1 MMMFWIFLAV
11 DMFTLGI
18 IYAVYGGNRKY
29 SEGMLMGVHMPE
41 SAAESE
47 EVTAFME
54 KYRKR
59 TKRFYLWNVLV
70 GSLICL
76 LNFWYISVFILVWSL
91 WIVEMAAGAVALVY
105 RTHRKLY
112 DLKVERGWTGSS
124 GSHILAAVDTRTS
137 TQSGKMGVSS
147 WWHGLFCA
155 LILMPCILPGVRT
168 YLAVSD
174 DGWVFLLCALAVSLT
189 FGILH
194 AVILR
199 MRNKVYSENSELNLE
214 VNRMQKNAW
223 SWSLVGC
230 SLMNAI
236 AYLFVAGY
244 MDAGTWIPAWVYV
257 VYIILES
264 APAVFLIAGI
274 FYVRYKKEQILAC
287 NENPLYIDDD
297 VYWKNGWYSNPHD
310 KRLIVQDW
318 VCPWNY
324 TTNMAKPVGKICLA
338 GGIIVTAACLVLAVV
353 LLMKF
358 ELTPVEMAVGQERIE
373 ITSGYSDMTICYDE
387 IRDIELLNR
396 LPEDDYRKING
407 GDTADMLVGKFK
419 GKETGKCWL
428 YLYTEYTPILKI
440 STDGGPVYVN
450 SKDEDETKKWK
461 NEIEKNQSTETCPDA
476 GKKNQL

>member
-11 DMFTLGI
+11 DLFTLGI
-18 IYAVYGGNRKY
+18 IYAVYGGKREY

-54 KYRKR
+54 SYRKR
-59 TKRFYLWNVLV
+59 TKRFYLWNVLT

-112 DLKVERGWTGSS
+112 DLKVERGWIGSS
-124 GSHILAAVDTRTS
+124 GSRILAAVDTKTS
-137 TQSGKMGVSS
+137 AQSGKMGLSP

-199 MRNKVYSENSELNLE
+199 MRNKVYSEDSELNLE

-223 SWSLVGC
+223 SWSLAGC
-230 SLMNAI
+230 SLLNAA
-236 AYLFVAGY
+236 AYLFAAGY
-244 MDAGTWIPAWVYV
+244 MDAGAWIPAWVYV
-257 VYIILES
+257 VYIILDS
-264 APAVFLIAGI
+264 APVVFLIAGM
-274 FYVRYKKEQILAC
+274 FYVRYKKGLMLAG
-287 NENPLYIDDD
+287 NKNPLYIDDD
-297 VYWKNGWYSNPHD
+297 VYWKNGWYSNHHD

-324 TTNMAKPVGKICLA
+324 TTNMAKPVGKLCLS
-338 GGIIVTAACLVLAVV
+338 GGIIVTVACLSVAVV

-358 ELTPVEMAVGQERIE
+358 ELTPVEMTVGQEGVE
-373 ITSGYSDMTICYDE
+373 ITSGYSDMEIRYDE
-387 IRDIELLNR
+387 IRGIEMLPG
-396 LPEDDYRKING
+396 LPEDDYRKVNG
-407 GDTADMLVGKFK
+407 GDTADMLVGTFK
-419 GKETGKCWL
+419 GKESGKCWM
-428 YLYTEYTPILKI
+428 YLYTEHSPILEI
-440 STDGGPVYVN
+440 STDEGPVYVN
-450 SKDEDETKKWK
+450 SSQTGMTEAWYDEIQKK
-461 NEIEKNQSTETCPDA
+461 
-476 GKKNQL
+476 LH